1 MAGWSRFACA
11 VLAGAQGRFCQL
23 GRKDQSMRTW
33 TVWGGL
39 LLVVGL
45 PGCGKIAEKLAEK
58 AAQEAQKQAATPENQ
73 EVDKDGQLA
82 DKLSHY
88 ISCLNGASRNVF
100 DSRNTY
106 TEWMK
111 DEKVGPTG
119 KESHPYGPSL
129 IHQ

>member
-1 MAGWSRFACA
+1 
-11 VLAGAQGRFCQL
+11 
-23 GRKDQSMRTW
+23 MRTW

-58 AAQEAQKQAATPENQ
+58 AAQEAQKQAATPETKASE
-73 EVDKDGQLA
+73 EVDKDGELA

-88 ISCLNGASRNVF
+88 ISCLNGASREVF
-100 DSRNTY
+100 STRDRYVS
-106 TEWMK
+106 WFK

-119 KESHPYGPSL
+119 KERVVYT
-129 IHQ
+129 